1 MPRYAAV
8 DIGSNSVRMLA
19 AEVDASG
26 QTRVLAEERQVTR
39 LGVSVFQHGRISEDA
54 MQFVTHVLAGM
65 AQAYRK
71 LDVFTVRAVA
81 TSAVR
86 DAGNQ
91 HEFLDRASVALG
103 TRVETISGQ
112 EEARLIHL
120 GVQACWPHPQKRV
133 LIVDVG
139 GGSMEL
145 ILSDRGDLA
154 AAYSKP
160 LGAVRLTEV
169 FLKNDP
175 PLPEELRRVHE
186 YIDEKLAPAV
196 ERIGA
201 RQFDRVIATSAT
213 AAAVVCAVNRI
224 PRSRRDTAD
233 HARATAAQVRRF
245 FHDVSTQSLAARRKT
260 QGIGPR
266 RAEIIVAG
274 TAAFLR
280 TLELFQAPSLY
291 YSAAGVRDGII
302 ADLFARGA
310 GRELVTLGRDQR
322 RTVEDMARRYGIS
335 IAHVRKV
342 ASLATELFH
351 QLEPLH
357 RLPPSYGRLLQAAGF
372 LHDIG
377 HFVSDSSHHKHSQY
391 LVANSDMPGF
401 TDDERRLISLL
412 CRYHR
417 KSMPSPRHPVFENLA
432 PDDRRAILL
441 LVPLLR
447 IADSLDRSHE
457 QRVESIAVLPRDG
470 SVAVNLRSS
479 TSVDLE
485 TWAAERVADQFRQV
499 YNVPISFVR
508 PAAVRNS
515 AERRSAQAK

>member
-8 DIGSNSVRMLA
+8 DIGSNSIRMLA

-26 QTRVLAEERQVTR
+26 RSRVLAEEREVTR
-39 LGVSVFQHGRISEDA
+39 LGAGVFQYGRVSEDA
-54 MQFVTHVLAGM
+54 AEFACQVLARM

-71 LDVFTVRAVA
+71 LDVLAVRAVA

-103 TRVETISGQ
+103 SRVEIISGQ

-120 GVQACWPHPQKRV
+120 GVHSRWPHPQKRV

-145 ILSDRGDLA
+145 ILSERSDLA
-154 AAYSKP
+154 AAWSKP

-169 FLKNDP
+169 FLKHDP
-175 PLPEELRRVHE
+175 PAPEELRRIYE

-196 ERIGA
+196 RRIGP
-201 RQFDRVIATSAT
+201 RQFDRLVATSAS
-213 AAAVVCAVNRI
+213 AAAIVSAVNRI
-224 PRSRRDTAD
+224 PRARRDTAD
-233 HARATAAQVRRF
+233 RLRATTAQVRRF
-245 FHDVSTQSLAARRKT
+245 FNEISREGLAGRRKM
-260 QGIGPR
+260 QGVGPR

-274 TAAFLR
+274 AAVFLR
-280 TLELFQAPSLY
+280 TMELFQAQAFY

-310 GRELVTLGRDQR
+310 GRELATLSREQR
-322 RTVEDMARRYGIS
+322 RTVEDMARRYGVS
-335 IAHVRKV
+335 IPHVRKV
-342 ASLATELFH
+342 AALATELFH

-357 RLPPSYGRLLQAAGF
+357 RLAPTYGRLLEAAGL

-391 LVANSDMPGF
+391 LVENSDMPGF
-401 TDDERRLISLL
+401 TDGERHLIAML

-417 KSMPSPRHPVFENLA
+417 KSMPAPRHPAYEALSA
-432 PDDRRAILL
+432 DDKRGVLL
-441 LVPLLR
+441 MTPLLR
-447 IADSLDRSHE
+447 LADSLDRSHE
-457 QRVESIAVLPRDG
+457 QRVEAIEAVPRDG
-470 SVAVNLRSS
+470 AVLIALRSS
-479 TSVDLE
+479 ADVDLE
-485 TWAAERVADQFRQV
+485 VWAAERVADQFRQA
-499 YNVPISFVR
+499 YNLPVSFLRAPVSR
-508 PAAVRNS
+508 IVEKRAAR
-515 AERRSAQAK
+515 

>member
-8 DIGSNSVRMLA
+8 DIGSNSIRMLA

-39 LGVSVFQHGRISEDA
+39 LGASVFQYGRISEDA
-54 MQFVTHVLAGM
+54 MQLVSQVLSGM
-65 AQAYRK
+65 AQTYRK
-71 LDVFTVRAVA
+71 LDVLAVRAVA

-91 HEFLDRASVALG
+91 QEFLDRASVALG
-103 TRVETISGQ
+103 SRVETISGQ

-120 GVQACWPHPQKRV
+120 GVQARWPHPQKRL

-145 ILSDRGDLA
+145 ILSDHGDLS

-169 FLKNDP
+169 FLKHDP
-175 PLPEELRRVHE
+175 PAPEELRRVHE
-186 YIDEKLAPAV
+186 YIDEKIAPALR
-196 ERIGA
+196 RIGA

-224 PRSRRDTAD
+224 PRPRRDAAD
-233 HARATAAQVRRF
+233 RLKATAAQVRRF
-245 FHDVSTQSLAARRKT
+245 FGEISTQSLAARRKA

-274 TAAFLR
+274 TAVFLR
-280 TLELFQAPSLY
+280 TLELFQAQALY
-291 YSAAGVRDGII
+291 YSSAGVREGII

-310 GRELVTLGRDQR
+310 GRELATLSRDQR
-322 RTVEDMARRYGIS
+322 RTVEEMARRYGVS
-335 IAHVRKV
+335 IPHVRKV
-342 ASLATELFH
+342 AALARELFH

-357 RLPPSYGRLLQAAGF
+357 RLPPPYGRLLEAAGF

-391 LVANSDMPGF
+391 LVLNSDMPGF
-401 TDDERRLISLL
+401 TDGERQLISLL

-417 KSMPSPRHPVFENLA
+417 KSMPAPRHPVFEALA
-432 PDDRRAILL
+432 PDDKRGVLL
-441 LVPLLR
+441 LTPLLR
-447 IADSLDRSHE
+447 LADSLDRSHE
-457 QRVESIAVLPRDG
+457 QRVESMEALQRDG
-470 SVAVNLRSS
+470 AVVVSLRSS
-479 TSVDLE
+479 TDVDLE
-485 TWAAERVADQFRQV
+485 IWAADRVADHFRQV
-499 YNVPISFVR
+499 YNLPVVFSRAASPRIAEKR
-508 PAAVRNS
+508 PG
-515 AERRSAQAK
+515 K

>member
-39 LGVSVFQHGRISEDA
+39 LGASVFQYGRISEDA
-54 MQFVTHVLAGM
+54 MQLVAQMLANM
-65 AQAYRK
+65 AQTYRK
-71 LDVFTVRAVA
+71 LDVLAVRAVA

-91 HEFLDRASVALG
+91 GEFLDRASVALG
-103 TRVETISGQ
+103 SRVETISGQ

-120 GVQACWPHPQKRV
+120 GVQARWPHPRKRL

-145 ILSDRGDLA
+145 ILSDRGDLSA
-154 AAYSKP
+154 AWSKP

-169 FLKNDP
+169 FLKHDP
-175 PLPEELRRVHE
+175 PAPEELRRIHE
-186 YIDEKLAPAV
+186 YIDEKIAPALR
-196 ERIGA
+196 RIGA

-213 AAAVVCAVNRI
+213 AAAVVCAINRI
-224 PRSRRDTAD
+224 PRPRRDAAD
-233 HARATAAQVRRF
+233 RLRATTAQVRRF
-245 FHDVSTQSLAARRKT
+245 FGEVSTQSLAARRKA

-274 TAAFLR
+274 TAVFLR
-280 TLELFQAPSLY
+280 ALELFQAPALY
-291 YSAAGVRDGII
+291 YSAAGVREGIV

-310 GRELVTLGRDQR
+310 GREPATLSRDQR
-322 RTVEDMARRYGIS
+322 RTVEEMARRYGVS
-335 IAHVRKV
+335 IPHVRKV
-342 ASLATELFH
+342 AHLAGELFH

-417 KSMPSPRHPVFENLA
+417 KSMPAPRHPLFETLA
-432 PDDRRAILL
+432 AEDKRGVLL
-441 LVPLLR
+441 LTPLLR
-447 IADSLDRSHE
+447 IADSLDRGHE
-457 QRVESIAVLPRDG
+457 QRVESMEALQRDG
-470 SVAVNLRSS
+470 AVVVGLRSS
-479 TSVDLE
+479 ADVDLE
-485 TWAAERVADQFRQV
+485 IWAADRVADHFRQV
-499 YNVPISFVR
+499 YNLPVTFVR
-508 PAAVRNS
+508 AALARN
-515 AERRSAQAK
+515 AEKRPGR

>member
-39 LGVSVFQHGRISEDA
+39 LGASVFQSGRIGDDA
-54 MQFVTHVLAGM
+54 MQLVSQVLAGM
-65 AQAYRK
+65 AQTYRK
-71 LDVFTVRAVA
+71 LDVLAVRAVA

-91 HEFLDRASVALG
+91 QEFLDRASTALE

-120 GVQACWPHPQKRV
+120 GVQSRWPHAQKRI

-145 ILSDRGDLA
+145 ILSDRGELA

-169 FLKNDP
+169 FLKHDP
-175 PLPEELRRVHE
+175 PAPEELRRIYE
-186 YIDEKLAPAV
+186 YIDEKLAAALR
-196 ERIGA
+196 RIGA

-224 PRSRRDTAD
+224 SRPQRDAAD
-233 HARATAAQVRRF
+233 RLKATTGQVRRF
-245 FHDVSTQSLAARRKT
+245 FHEVSGQSLSARRKA

-280 TLELFQAPSLY
+280 TLELFEAPALY

-310 GRELVTLGRDQR
+310 GREQAALSRDQH
-322 RTVEDMARRYGIS
+322 RTVEEMARRYGV
-335 IAHVRKV
+335 ALPHTRKV
-342 ASLATELFH
+342 AALAGELFH
-351 QLEPLH
+351 QLQPLH
-357 RLPPSYGRLLQAAGF
+357 RLAPPYGRLLEAAGF

-412 CRYHR
+412 CRFHR
-417 KSMPSPRHPVFENLA
+417 KSMPVLRHPGFDTLA
-432 PDDRRAILL
+432 AEDKRAIILL
-441 LVPLLR
+441 TPLLR

-457 QRVESIAVLPRDG
+457 QRVESLEAVERDG
-470 SVAVNLRSS
+470 QVVVTLRTS
-479 TSVDLE
+479 TDVDLE
-485 TWAAERVADQFRQV
+485 SWAAERVADHFRQAYDLPV
-499 YNVPISFVR
+499 SFVR
-508 PAAVRNS
+508 AS
-515 AERRSAQAK
+515 APRAGERRAAR

>member
-19 AEVDASG
+19 AEVDAAG
-26 QTRVLAEERQVTR
+26 QTRVLAEERSVTR
-39 LGVSVFQHGRISEDA
+39 LGASVFQYGRISDDA
-54 MQFVTHVLAGM
+54 MEFVCQVLANM

-71 LDVFTVRAVA
+71 HDVLAVRAVA
-81 TSAVR
+81 TAAVR
-86 DAGNQ
+86 DASNQ

-103 TRVETISGQ
+103 SRVETISGQ

-120 GVQACWPHPQKRV
+120 GVQSSWPHPQRRL

-145 ILSDRGDLA
+145 ILSDHGELA

-169 FLKNDP
+169 FLKHDP
-175 PLPEELRRVHE
+175 PAPEELRRVQE
-186 YIDEKLAPAV
+186 YIDEKIAPALR
-196 ERIGA
+196 RIGP

-224 PRSRRDTAD
+224 PRPRRDAAD
-233 HARATAAQVRRF
+233 RLKATTAQVRRF
-245 FHDVSTQSLAARRKT
+245 FREVSEENLAARRKA

-274 TAAFLR
+274 TAVFLR
-280 TLELFQAPSLY
+280 VLEIFEAQALY

-310 GRELVTLGRDQR
+310 GRELASLGRDQR
-322 RTVEDMARRYGIS
+322 RTVEEMARRYGVS
-335 IAHVRKV
+335 IPHVRKV
-342 ASLATELFH
+342 AALAGELFH

-357 RLPPSYGRLLQAAGF
+357 RLPPPYGRLLEAAGF

-401 TDDERRLISLL
+401 TDDERHLIALL
-412 CRYHR
+412 CRFHR
-417 KSMPSPRHPVFENLA
+417 KSMPSARNPGFETLS
-432 PDDRRAILL
+432 PDDRRGVLL
-441 LVPLLR
+441 LTPLLR

-457 QRVESIAVLPRDG
+457 QRVEAIETAQRDG
-470 SVAVNLRSS
+470 GVTINLRAAKD
-479 TSVDLE
+479 VDLE
-485 TWAAERVADQFRQV
+485 VWAADRVADQFRQI
-499 YNVPISFVR
+499 YNMPVGFTRVR
-508 PAAVRNS
+508 AEAARQS
-515 AERRSAQAK
+515 K